1 MNVMRPP
8 SESLLFGSRHYTD
21 VSRALGELQ
30 ARRPIR
36 IDTTGEALLA
46 LPIEALDDQRL
57 IEFEE
62 LCRPAEL
69 NLIVTQQRDP
79 SKLVGLTGAG
89 IEIAARIP
97 LEAPVT
103 PDNKRYLT
111 TKAVR
116 SGHRLSI

>member
-1 MNVMRPP
+1 MLKKLNC
-8 SESLLFGSRHYTD
+8 SGILLLT
-21 VSRALGELQ
+21 
-30 ARRPIR
+30 
-36 IDTTGEALLA
+36 
-46 LPIEALDDQRL
+46 
-57 IEFEE
+57 
-62 LCRPAEL
+62 
-69 NLIVTQQRDP
+69 NNP
-79 SKLVGLTGAG
+79 SKLVGPTSAG

>member
-1 MNVMRPP
+1 MLCVRIAALMLRKLNCSRF
-8 SESLLFGSRHYTD
+8 LLLTNNS
-21 VSRALGELQ
+21 
-30 ARRPIR
+30 PK
-36 IDTTGEALLA
+36 
-46 LPIEALDDQRL
+46 LD
-57 IEFEE
+57 
-62 LCRPAEL
+62 
-69 NLIVTQQRDP
+69 
-79 SKLVGLTGAG
+79 GLSNDG

>member
-1 MNVMRPP
+1 MLCVRIAALMLRKLNCSRIQLLTNNP
-8 SESLLFGSRHYTD
+8 SR
-21 VSRALGELQ
+21 
-30 ARRPIR
+30 
-36 IDTTGEALLA
+36 
-46 LPIEALDDQRL
+46 LD
-57 IEFEE
+57 
-62 LCRPAEL
+62 
-69 NLIVTQQRDP
+69 
-79 SKLVGLTGAG
+79 GLSNAG